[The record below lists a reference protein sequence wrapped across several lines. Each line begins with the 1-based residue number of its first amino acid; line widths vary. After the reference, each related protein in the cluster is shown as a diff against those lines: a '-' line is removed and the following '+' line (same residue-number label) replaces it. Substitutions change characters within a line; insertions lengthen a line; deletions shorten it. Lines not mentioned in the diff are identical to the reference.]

1 MLVLVPN
8 RWEAGTEMFG
18 GTMKYVKTLNWMN
31 MEKEELDKAMAY
43 LEEKIALVKKNGT
56 WEGVDVDAYMDE
68 VRGREPDDNS

>member
-1 MLVLVPN
+1 
-8 RWEAGTEMFG
+8 MFG